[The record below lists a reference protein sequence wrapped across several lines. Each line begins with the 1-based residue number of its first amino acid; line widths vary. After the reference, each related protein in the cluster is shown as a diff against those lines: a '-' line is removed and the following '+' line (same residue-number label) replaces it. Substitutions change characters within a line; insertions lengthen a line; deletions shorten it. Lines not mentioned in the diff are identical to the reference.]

1 MAPVVGFNVI
11 RDAWGAQD
19 LGVQKM
25 VVHRD
30 VQECAGSV
38 LSGVPSIVDPDWQNV
53 HQTSAF
59 GGVLRVLPA
68 HFTARSR
75 MRRGDC
81 GAFEFTLTFGLRN
94 AGQL

>member
-1 MAPVVGFNVI
+1 MAPVVGFNAI

-38 LSGVPSIVDPDWQNV
+38 LSGVPSIIEPHQQNA

-59 GGVLRVLPA
+59 GGFLRVLPA
-68 HFTARSR
+68 GFSVDGRL
-75 MRRGDC
+75 RRGDW
-81 GAFEFTLTFGLRN
+81 GI
-94 AGQL
+94 

>member
-38 LSGVPSIVDPDWQNV
+38 LSGVPSIIEPHQQNV
-53 HQTSAF
+53 HQTFIF
-59 GGVLRVLPA
+59 GGFLRVLPA

-75 MRRGDC
+75 IRRGDW
-81 GAFEFTLTFGLRN
+81 GI
-94 AGQL
+94 

>member
-1 MAPVVGFNVI
+1 MAPVVGFNAI

-38 LSGVPSIVDPDWQNV
+38 PSGVPPIIEPHPRNV
-53 HQTSAF
+53 ALS
-59 GGVLRVLPA
+59 
-68 HFTARSR
+68 
-75 MRRGDC
+75 
-81 GAFEFTLTFGLRN
+81 
-94 AGQL
+94 

>member
-38 LSGVPSIVDPDWQNV
+38 LSGVPSIGGADWHFAN
-53 HQTSAF
+53 QTSAF
-59 GGVLRVLPA
+59 GGFLRVLPA

-75 MRRGDC
+75 MRRGDW
-81 GAFEFTLTFGLRN
+81 GI
-94 AGQL
+94 

>member
-1 MAPVVGFNVI
+1 MVGFNVI

-19 LGVQKM
+19 LGVQEM

-38 LSGVPSIVDPDWQNV
+38 LSGVPSIGETHQQIAD
-53 HQTSAF
+53 QTSAF
-59 GGVLRVLPA
+59 GGFLRVLPA

-75 MRRGDC
+75 MRRGDW
-81 GAFEFTLTFGLRN
+81 GI
-94 AGQL
+94 

>member
-1 MAPVVGFNVI
+1 MAPVVGFNAI

-38 LSGVPSIVDPDWQNV
+38 LSGVPSIIDPD
-53 HQTSAF
+53 
-59 GGVLRVLPA
+59 
-68 HFTARSR
+68 
-75 MRRGDC
+75 
-81 GAFEFTLTFGLRN
+81 
-94 AGQL
+94 

>member
-1 MAPVVGFNVI
+1 MVGFNAI

-38 LSGVPSIVDPDWQNV
+38 LSGVPSIGDPDQQNG

-59 GGVLRVLPA
+59 GGFLRVLPA
-68 HFTARSR
+68 GFSVDGRPR
-75 MRRGDC
+75 CCDWGI
-81 GAFEFTLTFGLRN
+81 
-94 AGQL
+94 

>member
-19 LGVQKM
+19 LGVQEM
-25 VVHRD
+25 AVHRD

-38 LSGVPSIVDPDWQNV
+38 LSGVPSSIDPNQQNADP
-53 HQTSAF
+53 TSAF
-59 GGVLRVLPA
+59 GGFLRVLPA

-75 MRRGDC
+75 MRRGDW
-81 GAFEFTLTFGLRN
+81 GI
-94 AGQL
+94 